1 MMWEQSWIVAAKS
14 DQQARQ
20 QVEDALY
27 SWAPKEAGPPSVG
40 PVRLYRGPDDLAVAD
55 AIAEDLAAIRQTV
68 AQSHRQELSR
78 RLQHLAHRALG
89 IPPKPGFVVLDQGTP
104 RSPRPGDLGAGPG
117 LRWLVVVTW
126 PGDVP
131 DIH

>member
-1 MMWEQSWIVAAKS
+1 MWEQSWIVSAPSEQEA
-14 DQQARQ
+14 QQ
-20 QVEDALY
+20 QVENALAT
-27 SWAPKEAGPPSVG
+27 WAPTDSGSPAVG

-78 RLQHLAHRALG
+78 RLQHLTHRAVG
-89 IPPKPGFVVLDQGTP
+89 IPPKPGFVILDQTTP
-104 RSPRPGDLGAGPG
+104 RSPRPGDLRAGSK
-117 LRWLVVVTW
+117 LRWVVLVTW

-131 DIH
+131 DLH

>member
-1 MMWEQSWIVAAKS
+1 MWEQSWIVSANSEHEAH
-14 DQQARQ
+14 Q
-20 QVEDALY
+20 QVQDALA
-27 SWAPKEAGPPSVG
+27 SWAPKEAGIPSIG

-78 RLQHLAHRALG
+78 RLQHLTHRALG

-104 RSPRPGDLGAGPG
+104 RSPRPGDLRAGNG
-117 LRWLVVVTW
+117 LRWLVSVSW

-131 DIH
+131 DVH